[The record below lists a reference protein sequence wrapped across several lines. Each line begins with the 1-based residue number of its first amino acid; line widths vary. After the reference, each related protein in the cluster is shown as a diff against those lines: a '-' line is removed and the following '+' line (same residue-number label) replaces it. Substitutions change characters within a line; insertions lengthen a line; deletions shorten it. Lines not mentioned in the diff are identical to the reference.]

1 MRLDWQIQRATAFD
15 MAIWSKA
22 VASLLRE
29 VKARTGE
36 DEEEEQDEAS
46 ADENEH
52 WHVHNSRATGSSTKL
67 FWRGMQW
74 PSLRVLSRG
83 DIRLTV
89 CRGPEVA
96 RDFTCGFSI

>member
-36 DEEEEQDEAS
+36 DKDQEPEEES
-46 ADENEH
+46 A
-52 WHVHNSRATGSSTKL
+52 
-67 FWRGMQW
+67 
-74 PSLRVLSRG
+74 P
-83 DIRLTV
+83 
-89 CRGPEVA
+89 
-96 RDFTCGFSI
+96 